1 MTRGWH
7 IPLLLLLLPLCA
19 WGDYPLEVIQLHGRP
34 VEEVLPIIRPF
45 VAEGGSVA
53 GMNDQLIL
61 RTSPRNLEEIRQIL
75 KQIDR
80 PPRRLLISVSQ
91 GAPSGADGETLAGD
105 VRIEGEQGS
114 IGVGAPL
121 PDSGVRLGGIQAGT
135 RSDLQVS
142 QRVQTIAGRPAFIA
156 TGRSVPVVSDR
167 FVAAPP
173 FPGFGEHIRY
183 RDVGSG
189 FYALPRVNG
198 DRVTIEISPWMEHQ
212 AGEGQFDTRRAA
224 TVVSGRLGEW
234 IPVAAS
240 SRAVEQSASGGARH
254 YSTRDGSDYGLYL
267 RVDELP

>member
-1 MTRGWH
+1 MIRGWR
-7 IPLLLLLLPLCA
+7 IPPLLLLLPLHA
-19 WGDYPLEVIQLHGRP
+19 WADYPLEMIQLHGRP

-45 VAEGGSVA
+45 IVEGGSAA

-91 GAPSGADGETLAGD
+91 GAPSRADGEALAAD
-105 VRIEGEQGS
+105 VRVEGEQGS

-121 PDSGVRLGGIQAGT
+121 PDSGVRLRGIQAGT

-142 QRVQTIAGRPAFIA
+142 QRVQTVEGRPALIA
-156 TGRSVPVVSDR
+156 TGRSVPVAGDR
-167 FVAAPP
+167 FAAAPP
-173 FPGFGEHIRY
+173 FPGYGERIRY
-183 RDVGSG
+183 RDVDSG

-198 DRVTIEISPWMEHQ
+198 DRVTIEISPWMERQ
-212 AGEGQFDTRRAA
+212 AGEGRFDTRRAT

-240 SRAVEQSASGGARH
+240 SRTAEQSASGGARH

-267 RVDELP
+267 RVDALP